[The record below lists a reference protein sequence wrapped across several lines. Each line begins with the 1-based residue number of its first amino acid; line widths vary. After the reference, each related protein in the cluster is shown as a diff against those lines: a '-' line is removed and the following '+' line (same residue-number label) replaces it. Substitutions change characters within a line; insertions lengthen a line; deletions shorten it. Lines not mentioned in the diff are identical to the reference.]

1 MAVITNEVFN
11 KYKRSGEDWRSYIN
25 GNYIVNINLK
35 NGTKERIQPDD
46 DADFIPEFPESLDV
60 NLTMKCR
67 GGCAYCYQKC
77 TPDGDEGDIIGSK
90 FFDTLKPY
98 TEIALQVNELDHPD
112 LMYLLEKLKKN
123 NVIANITVNQIHFM
137 AKRYFIKYLVD
148 NDYIKGLG
156 ISYINYSKEFI
167 REVSYYPNAVL
178 HVINGIV
185 SKESLEPLYD
195 KGLKVLVLGYK
206 NLGRGVDYKDKKDD
220 IITNNQKF
228 LYDNLQEIIS
238 RFKVMSFDNLA
249 LEQLNVRRLLSTDDW
264 NRFYMGDDGT
274 FTFYIDTVTKTFGS
288 SSLVKKED
296 MIPITPELDDVVK
309 MFEVIRNRK

>member
-11 KYKRSGEDWRSYIN
+11 KYKRGGEDWGSYIN

-35 NGTKERIQPDD
+35 DGTKERIQPDD

-60 NLTMKCR
+60 NLTMKCS

-77 TPDGDEGDIIGSK
+77 TPNGEEGDIRGSK

-123 NVIANITVNQIHFM
+123 HVIANITVNQIHFM
-137 AKRYFIKYLVD
+137 AKKDFIKYLVD
-148 NDYIKGLG
+148 NEFIKGLG
-156 ISYINYSKEFI
+156 ISYIAYSDEFI
-167 REVSYYPNAVL
+167 KEILHYPNAVL
-178 HVINGIV
+178 HVINGVI
-185 SKESLEPLYD
+185 SKENLKPLYD
-195 KGLKVLVLGYK
+195 KSLKVLVLGYK

-220 IITNNQKF
+220 IITSNQKF
-228 LYDNLQEIIS
+228 LYNNLKEVINH
-238 RFKVMSFDNLA
+238 FKVMSFDNLA
-249 LEQLNVRRLLSTDDW
+249 LEQLNVKRLLSDKQWDQ
-264 NRFYMGDDGT
+264 FYMGDDGT
-274 FTFYIDTVTKTFGS
+274 FTFYIDTVTKAFGR

-296 MIPITPELDDVVK
+296 MMPITPEIDDVVE
-309 MFEVIRNRK
+309 MFKIIRNNT